1 MKNQKLLWAILG
13 TTGGLAILGAG
24 AAAIWNSRQMKIWRL
39 SKKAEKILFRTGS
52 MLQSIA
58 TAGGQSAGC

>member
-24 AAAIWNSRQMKIWRL
+24 VAAIWNSRQVKLWRL

-58 TAGGQSAGC
+58 TAGGQSAGG

>member
-1 MKNQKLLWAILG
+1 MKNQKLLWTILG

-24 AAAIWNSRQMKIWRL
+24 VVAVRNSRQMKFWRL
-39 SKKAEKILFRTGS
+39 SRKAEKILYRTGS
-52 MLQSIA
+52 VLQSIA